1 MTSWQPIET
10 APKDGTWIVGFCG
23 GKTLYVVMRWWD
35 GIMPED
41 DDDLTTDEVG
51 DWVVSGDVSSDE
63 VTHWT
68 YFDQHP
74 SAPTVT
80 TSFDHYDADN
90 GIKHR
95 SRAERGVTG
104 DQQKWSRKFHQ
115 VLSDLSMETDL
126 GFEEMSDIAERAAD
140 AAVPGVKWENAA

>member
-1 MTSWQPIET
+1 MTIWQPIET

-23 GKTLYVVMRWWD
+23 GDLIYIVMRWWD
-35 GIMPED
+35 GIVPEED
-41 DDDLTTDEVG
+41 DDLSTEEKGGWISCDDRNVDL
-51 DWVVSGDVSSDE
+51 
-63 VTHWT
+63 VTHWIS
-68 YFDQHP
+68 FEPHP
-74 SAPTVT
+74 EAPTVT

-95 SRAERGVTG
+95 SRAERGVTE

-126 GFEEMSDIAERAAD
+126 GFEEMSDLAEKAAD
-140 AAVPGVKWENAA
+140 AAVPGVKWETAA